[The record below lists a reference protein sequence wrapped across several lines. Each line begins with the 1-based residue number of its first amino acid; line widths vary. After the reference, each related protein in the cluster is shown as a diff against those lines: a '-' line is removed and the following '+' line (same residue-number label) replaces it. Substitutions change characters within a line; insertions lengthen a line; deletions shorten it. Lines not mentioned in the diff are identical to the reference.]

1 MVLSSI
7 VLSFCSCLAS
17 GAQTPAPADAVA
29 LEQQGKLADA
39 ENAWRVIVQNSPTDA
54 AAIAS
59 LGVVL
64 SKEGKYDEAAPRYRK
79 ALALR
84 PNLSGIQLNL
94 GLAEF
99 KQGHFQAA
107 ISPLTQALA
116 ADPNNMQ
123 ARTLLGL
130 SCYGSK
136 RFEEASKHLALAAKS
151 DPGNTELHQ
160 LLAQSC
166 LSARKY
172 SCAFDEFQQIERQD
186 PNSAAAHILT
196 GEALD
201 GLGRTPEAIAELEA
215 AAKVNPR
222 EPEVN
227 FGLGYLYWKQHQ
239 YDDAKS
245 AFESELSLD
254 PDHAQALAYL
264 GDIELKASDPEK
276 ALRLLEKAVHQRTDI
291 RIAYVDLGAILTG
304 QKRYQE
310 AKAALQRAVQL
321 DPSRPDAHFRLAR
334 LYQLTGSRAAAQQ
347 EFAKVRE
354 LHEKADEDVASKMSV
369 PPRALQP

>member
-1 MVLSSI
+1 MVLSCCSI
-7 VLSFCSCLAS
+7 AAS
-17 GAQTPAPADAVA
+17 GAQTLAPGDAAA
-29 LEQQGKLADA
+29 LEQQGKLADS
-39 ENAWRVIVQNSPTDA
+39 EKAWRSIVQHNPSDA

-64 SKEGKYDEAAPRYRK
+64 SKEGKYDEAAPAYRK

-84 PNLSGIQLNL
+84 PNLPGIQLNL

-107 ISPLTQALA
+107 ISPLSTALT
-116 ADPNNMQ
+116 ADPQNMQ

-136 RFEEASKHLALAAKS
+136 RFEEASRHLALAAES
-151 DPGNTELHQ
+151 DPSNTELHR

-166 LSARKY
+166 LHAKKY
-172 SCAFDEFQQIERQD
+172 SCALDEFQQIQRQD

-201 GLGRTPEAIAELEA
+201 GLGRTPEAIAELAA
-215 AAKVNPR
+215 AAKANPR

-239 YDDAKS
+239 YDDAKG

-264 GDIELKASDPEK
+264 GDIELKANDPQK
-276 ALRLLEKAVHQRTDI
+276 ALRLLQRAVQQRTDI
-291 RIAYVDLGAILTG
+291 RIAYVDLGAILTEE
-304 QKRYQE
+304 KRYRE
-310 AKAALQRAVQL
+310 AMAALQRAVRL
-321 DPSRPDAHFRLAR
+321 DASRPDAHFRLGR
-334 LYQLTGSRAAAQQ
+334 LYQITGNQAAAQQ
-347 EFAKVRE
+347 EFTKVRE
-354 LHEKADEDVASKMSV
+354 LHEKAEEDVASKMSAPAPAV
-369 PPRALQP
+369 QP